1 MLYNDVMGKKVTIE
15 EIANLAGVSITTV
28 SFVLNNRD
36 EQKISEETK
45 KKVLQIVN
53 LLGYRPS
60 AFAKN
65 IRKSKEKKI
74 IALYTSFS
82 AEPLKKALICDFLEK
97 IVHCFSSLQYGVLFL
112 DEQDK
117 KVDIADAIV
126 SLGLTKENFH
136 RFGENNFIP
145 LIAVDSIINDPVFFQ
160 ITTDYEK
167 LNSLAKKDL
176 TSPFTYVDIPHNDNQ
191 LNEEIKAAFQN
202 VIFVESITDIL
213 RLSGLNIV
221 VNNEVLHDLL
231 SENNSVYFNADLQK
245 EKCSQIV
252 KCTQFAL
259 SRETYPT
266 HNFKI

>member
-1 MLYNDVMGKKVTIE
+1 MGKRVTIE

-74 IALYTSFS
+74 
-82 AEPLKKALICDFLEK
+82 K
-97 IVHCFSSLQYGVLFL
+97 IVHCFSSLQYGVLVL

-126 SLGLTKENFH
+126 SLGLTKENFY

-167 LNSLAKKDL
+167 LNSLAEKDL

-245 EKCSQIV
+245 EKYSQIV

-259 SRETYPT
+259 SRETYST